1 MFLRICVRKFYKPSF
16 LTLWMVGIVAVIVKL
31 MPKNPDVDVAGLQG
45 KARKV
50 LEKKGAKNISFEINE
65 LAFGLKALM
74 IKFAWLEEKGSSV
87 YEDALGKIEGVS
99 SASTE
104 DYRRAFG

>member
-1 MFLRICVRKFYKPSF
+1 
-16 LTLWMVGIVAVIVKL
+16 MVGIVAVIVKL

-65 LAFGLKALM
+65 LAFIRNFSNSNLLTNM
-74 IKFAWLEEKGSSV
+74 ILFSSNPIN
-87 YEDALGKIEGVS
+87 IETLFNPS
-99 SASTE
+99 SPFYSHK
-104 DYRRAFG
+104 